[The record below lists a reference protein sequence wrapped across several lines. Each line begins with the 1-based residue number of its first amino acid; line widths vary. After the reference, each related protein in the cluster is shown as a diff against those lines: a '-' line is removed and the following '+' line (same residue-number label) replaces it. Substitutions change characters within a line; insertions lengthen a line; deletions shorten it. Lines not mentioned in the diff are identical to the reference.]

1 MPERQG
7 AVRIDF
13 PALSWQKVQGGGAA
27 GRMKRYSTDD
37 EDTIRILEISPKWRE
52 AEWCT
57 RGHVGYVIAGRVRLD
72 FAGQRPFE
80 VGRGQ
85 GFHIPEGCAHRASCK
100 RRTSMFIVD

>member
-52 AEWCT
+52 AE
-57 RGHVGYVIAGRVRLD
+57 
-72 FAGQRPFE
+72 
-80 VGRGQ
+80 
-85 GFHIPEGCAHRASCK
+85 GCAHRASCE
-100 RRTSMFIVD
+100 RSTTLFIAD